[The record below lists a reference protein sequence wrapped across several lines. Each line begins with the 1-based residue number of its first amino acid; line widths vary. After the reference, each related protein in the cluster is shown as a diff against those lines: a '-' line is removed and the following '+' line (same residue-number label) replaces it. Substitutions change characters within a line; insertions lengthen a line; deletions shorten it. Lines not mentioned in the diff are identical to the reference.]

1 MRISILKGDP
11 NFVANGKDYIV
22 TINDKKQDSCIIAD
36 EDKGL
41 IIRYKKTKLGT
52 MCRARNGKLATEAI
66 YGNVAISIKDSNEA
80 AKTFS
85 EECPVVNKY
94 AARPNTETCEN

>member
-1 MRISILKGDP
+1 
-11 NFVANGKDYIV
+11 
-22 TINDKKQDSCIIAD
+22 
-36 EDKGL
+36 
-41 IIRYKKTKLGT
+41 

-66 YGNVAISIKDSNEA
+66 YGNVVISIKDSNEA

-94 AARPNTETCEN
+94 AARLNTETCEN